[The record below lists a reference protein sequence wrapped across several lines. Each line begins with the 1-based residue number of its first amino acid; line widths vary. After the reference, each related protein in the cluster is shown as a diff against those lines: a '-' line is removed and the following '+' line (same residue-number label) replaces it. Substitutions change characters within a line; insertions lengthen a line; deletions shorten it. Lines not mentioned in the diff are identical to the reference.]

1 MSSQL
6 IINNSIVD
14 DEWKL
19 VMPPKAD
26 EEVKKQAGKVV
37 MFKLTGEGSLTNEQI
52 ENTIFSKNGKVIL
65 PVAVF
70 LHHQKDLKN
79 RISKQEIGIWMETH
93 EEIDSFINEI
103 NDINLL
109 PLISVRV
116 KKFADGRIFSIGNLL
131 RLKYKYKN
139 ELRAIGDVLRD
150 QLFFLKRSGFNSFHI
165 REDRDAKDALLGLND
180 FTTPYQGAV
189 DQKQPAWKIIKR

>member
-14 DEWKL
+14 DEWQL

-65 PVAVF
+65 PVGVF
-70 LHHQKDLKN
+70 LYHQKDLKN

>member
-14 DEWKL
+14 DEWQL

-65 PVAVF
+65 PVGVF

-93 EEIDSFINEI
+93 EEIDSFINEM

>member
-14 DEWKL
+14 DEWQL

-65 PVAVF
+65 PVGVF
-70 LHHQKDLKN
+70 L
-79 RISKQEIGIWMETH
+79 
-93 EEIDSFINEI
+93 
-103 NDINLL
+103 
-109 PLISVRV
+109 
-116 KKFADGRIFSIGNLL
+116 
-131 RLKYKYKN
+131 
-139 ELRAIGDVLRD
+139 
-150 QLFFLKRSGFNSFHI
+150 FH
-165 REDRDAKDALLGLND
+165 
-180 FTTPYQGAV
+180 
-189 DQKQPAWKIIKR
+189 

>member
-14 DEWKL
+14 DEWQL

-52 ENTIFSKNGKVIL
+52 ENTIFSKNGKV
-65 PVAVF
+65 
-70 LHHQKDLKN
+70 
-79 RISKQEIGIWMETH
+79 
-93 EEIDSFINEI
+93 
-103 NDINLL
+103 LL

>member
-14 DEWKL
+14 DEWQL

-65 PVAVF
+65 PVGVF
-70 LHHQKDLKN
+70 LNHQKDLKN

-109 PLISVRV
+109 PLIAVRV

>member
-52 ENTIFSKNGKVIL
+52 
-65 PVAVF
+65 
-70 LHHQKDLKN
+70 
-79 RISKQEIGIWMETH
+79 
-93 EEIDSFINEI
+93 
-103 NDINLL
+103 
-109 PLISVRV
+109 
-116 KKFADGRIFSIGNLL
+116 
-131 RLKYKYKN
+131 
-139 ELRAIGDVLRD
+139 
-150 QLFFLKRSGFNSFHI
+150 
-165 REDRDAKDALLGLND
+165 
-180 FTTPYQGAV
+180 
-189 DQKQPAWKIIKR
+189 